1 MKEKRMISGVVAA
14 ALIAVII
21 LAVINTRTNKA
32 ESAPLTSSLLCVA
45 PIAIGAGAF
54 SFATLYG
61 SYALVRWGNA
71 ALGEREAQTQSRQA
85 EAERLRALADAER
98 AKAQAGIEFK
108 VTREGRSVPML
119 VNGVLLNPSLATSPA
134 TLADGNTAAV
144 PADDAPMLRALATMA
159 QGQGGRVTSSDGSQL
174 LLAASQRP
182 MEERVP
188 HTVRV
193 MDEEET
199 RLLPPSKR

>member
-54 SFATLYG
+54 SFALLYG

-71 ALGEREAQTQSRQA
+71 ALGEREAQTQSCIAQ
-85 EAERLRALADAER
+85 AERLRALADAER
-98 AKAQAGIEFK
+98 AKAQAGIEFG
-108 VTREGRSVPML
+108 VTRDGRSVPML

-134 TLADGNTAAV
+134 TLAGDNTAVV
-144 PADDAPMLRALATMA
+144 PADDSQMLRAVGTIA
-159 QGQGGRVTSSDGSQL
+159 QGGEAAGRFLTQTAPAYSL
-174 LLAASQRP
+174 QRP

-193 MDEEET
+193 MDDRESK
-199 RLLPPSKR
+199 LLPPSSK